1 MKKITGITYVLN
13 HSELSQL
20 DSFARLY
27 NKVSHKLYVD
37 LFIKKLPINELSPLY
52 QEKYSINKRHFNSIR
67 FILEG
72 KVSSILAL
80 NKNYILD
87 TEEKIKELS
96 KEIKYQ
102 QKEYNKYKTLPKLS
116 LNKTQYEDKLKLC
129 HKLEKN
135 KQKLIKL
142 NIKLNKLQK
151 NKDNSNVQL
160 CFGSK
165 KLFKQQYEIS
175 KKNNLTKFKTHDEW
189 YKEFDYQRN
198 KELNFIGSKDET
210 AGNTNCQITHITDN
224 LFNLK
229 ININPKADKFIDK
242 FINIKFRINQ
252 ELNTL
257 LNIVKNNQSHDK
269 ELWQPLMFKLIKQP
283 DNGKHQG
290 KYVIAISFNKY
301 LSKKTYTSK
310 NNGCIGVDI
319 NQDHLAVVNLDNKG
333 NLLEIN
339 TFNYELNGTK
349 YQNNNSISL
358 AVKSLMELSVKLN
371 KPVVIEQLDFQAKK
385 KTLKAGVNKNRNKQ
399 LSSFAYSK
407 VIELIKARAEDNYV
421 EVREVNPAYTS
432 IIGSIKYSVRSRIS
446 GHHGAAMCIGRKGI
460 FNEYDE
466 NNKLSKEY
474 KERKISKKNSQVKS
488 LYLPVRKNIKAV
500 EYWKELKK
508 NMSKKKKEHEI
519 NCSDDTEN
527 KSTLLKTGKPNRLL
541 RKIINANVLGSI
553 HKVC

>member
-1 MKKITGITYVLN
+1 MKTIVGITDNLTQN
-13 HSELSQL
+13 ELSKL

-27 NKVSHKLYVD
+27 NKVAHKLYVD
-37 LFIKKLPINELSPLY
+37 LFIKKLPVKDLSPFY
-52 QEKYSINKRHFNSIR
+52 QEKYSINKRHFSSIR

-96 KEIKYQ
+96 KTIKHQ
-102 QKEYNKYKTLPKLS
+102 QKEYNNYKTLPKLS
-116 LNKTQYEDKLKLC
+116 LNKTQYEDKLKLYK
-129 HKLEKN
+129 KLEKN
-135 KQKLIKL
+135 KLKLIKL
-142 NIKLNKLQK
+142 NFKLDNLLKIKDSGDVK
-151 NKDNSNVQL
+151 L

-165 KLFKQQYEIS
+165 KLFRQQFNIGI
-175 KKNNLTKFKTHDEW
+175 NQNPFKTHEEW

-198 KELNFIGSKDET
+198 KEVNFIGSKDET
-210 AGNTNCQITHITDN
+210 AGNVNCQITHIQDN

-242 FINIKFRINQ
+242 FINIKFKINQ

-257 LNIVKNNQSHDK
+257 LNIVKNNQGNDK
-269 ELWQPLMFKLIKQP
+269 NLWQPLMFKLIKQP
-283 DNGKHQG
+283 EDGKHKGQ
-290 KYVIAISFNKY
+290 YVVAISFEKH
-301 LSKKTYTSK
+301 LVKKTYTRK

-333 NLLEIN
+333 NLLSI
-339 TFNYELNGTK
+339 FSYEYDLNGTK
-349 YQNNNSISL
+349 HQNNNSISL

-371 KPVVIEQLDFQAKK
+371 KPIVIEQLDFQAKK
-385 KTLKAGVNKNRNKQ
+385 RTLKASNNKYIKSRNKQ

-432 IIGSIKYSVRSRIS
+432 IIGSIKYSSRSRIS
-446 GHHGAAMCIGRKGI
+446 VHHGAAMCIGRKGL
-460 FNEYDE
+460 FNTKE
-466 NNKLSKEY
+466 KEY
-474 KERKISKKNSQVKS
+474 KERKISKSNRQIKS
-488 LYLPVRKNIKAV
+488 LYLPVRNNIRAV

-508 NMSKKKKEHEI
+508 NMSKKNTEHER
-519 NCSDDTEN
+519 NRSDETAN
-527 KSTLLKTGKPNRLL
+527 KSTLLKTDNKLI
-541 RKIINANVLGSI
+541 RKIINVNVLGSI
-553 HKVC
+553 HRVC